1 MAATNKS
8 RSELVDEFVSRAY
21 DDFPAGPECSFD
33 IDDFPDTEDECGVT
47 SHYVDESRQRT
58 NPPVTDD
65 IVTELLT
72 DGVVRESFIE
82 DCDNKYLL
90 QKEIGGHEWTLVVA
104 DDKDHEFTD
113 NRWVLITIYSNYHGS
128 QGTTNRYLD
137 RLSERRGDD

>member
-21 DDFPAGPECSFD
+21 DGFPAGPECSLE
-33 IDDFPDTEDECGVT
+33 ISDFPDTEDEFSVT

-58 NPPVTDD
+58 NPSVTDD
-65 IVTELLT
+65 IVIELLT
-72 DGVVRESFIE
+72 DSVVRESFIE

-90 QKEIGGHEWTLVVA
+90 QKEIDGYEWTLVVA
-104 DDKDHEFTD
+104 DDEDNEFTD

-128 QGTTNRYLD
+128 QGMTNRYLD
-137 RLSERRGDD
+137 RLRERRGDD